1 MCNLIR
7 FVTLINERNV
17 SFLPSVCVCVRLA
30 ALILRS
36 IVILLSVCIG
46 VYGCKYMI
54 TYVNIFIC
62 LFAFLFRM
70 CRMCRFTE
78 EIYVC
83 LLVISA
89 K

>member
-1 MCNLIR
+1 MSATFR
-7 FVTLINERNV
+7 FCQ
-17 SFLPSVCVCVRLA
+17 VCVCVCVCA
-30 ALILRS
+30 ARCAHFKKHCDFAQCLHR
-36 IVILLSVCIG
+36 G

-70 CRMCRFTE
+70 RRMCRYTE